1 MYTCWSL
8 QHSSS
13 LHPSSWRYRDQM
25 NINIQRYRLP
35 DTDRQLW
42 IKQIDNGTYHLFI
55 HSY

>member
-42 IKQIDNGTYHLFI
+42 IKQIDNGTSHLFI